1 MHRKKEGGSVKWNVG
16 LARESVLSLAP
27 TEGPGPRKTLFTGV
41 PVPSPA
47 VRYHSRIYGEFP
59 PNQSFK
65 LVSNNERGGRDGAH
79 CLNNIAIRPD

>member
-1 MHRKKEGGSVKWNVG
+1 MGGVKWNVG

-47 VRYHSRIYGEFP
+47 VRYHSRIYAEFP
-59 PNQSFK
+59 PNQSLK
-65 LVSNNERGGRDGAH
+65 LVSKEGQGGEGGGETH
-79 CLNNIAIRPD
+79 CLINSAVRPD

>member
-1 MHRKKEGGSVKWNVG
+1 MKCTEESGVAGGVKWNVG

-27 TEGPGPRKTLFTGV
+27 TEGSGPRKTLSTGV

-47 VRYHSRIYGEFP
+47 VRYHSRIYAEFP

-65 LVSNNERGGRDGAH
+65 LVSEERPGREGGGSLFD
-79 CLNNIAIRPD
+79 